1 MYSLIVIVAKRSA
14 KAKWIHGCK
23 GTPHHG
29 KWMHGC
35 FVYFSSENI
44 QCGNKWDSYA
54 TTHPAFALPSS
65 RYASL
70 FPEYSFAF
78 CGDTGQGDAALA
90 ARMTKVRGEMQERE
104 RERIIAHHIL
114 RM

>member
-1 MYSLIVIVAKRSA
+1 
-14 KAKWIHGCK
+14 
-23 GTPHHG
+23 
-29 KWMHGC
+29 MHGC

-104 RERIIAHHIL
+104 RERERESLPIIYCECEQGCQIT
-114 RM
+114 